1 MGMIKDLPFE
11 WRIGAR
17 YTRAGKRSGRNSFV
31 SFISLVSMA
40 GIALGVASL
49 IVVLSVMNG
58 FKQEVTD
65 RMLAVLSHIELYDAS
80 GSLSDW
86 HGMAAATLRNPEVKA
101 AAPFVETSG
110 LLLNNDTLRPTL
122 VRGISPADEAT
133 VSDLVAHDMPHFAAL
148 TPGSYNAVLG
158 RELARALHVKV
169 GDHVMLALGNAQP
182 TGGVYQ
188 PRMRALTVSGI
199 FSAGDNTFD
208 AGLAYINLQDG
219 ETLLQL
225 PGPSGLRLRVADLYR
240 APQVARALQASLPG
254 DVLLRDWTTR
264 NSTWFAAVQSQKHM
278 MFIILGM
285 IVAVAAFNVVSTL
298 VMSVTDKQADIA
310 ILRTLGA
317 SPGAIVRIFM
327 VQGALVGLAGT
338 AIGVGAGVLL
348 ALNLPAMAAAVEH
361 LLGIQLLDPSIYF
374 ISAVPSDLHW
384 DDVLQIGVV
393 AAALAFLATLYPSW
407 WAARVKPAEALRYE

>member
-133 VSDLVAHDMPHFAAL
+133 VSDLVAHDMRHFAAL